1 MSLKQ
6 TNQIK
11 FFIDKVQIDETV
23 LLKEIINPDKKKE
36 VLLEFEIDSI

>member
-6 TNQIK
+6 TSQIK
-11 FFIDKVQIDETV
+11 FFLDKVQMDETV
-23 LLKEIINPDKKKE
+23 LLKEIINHDKKKE